1 MFNSIFGINPHQ
13 QFGHPQ
19 SAQNASGLQNAQ
31 QGQLGNAAMAQQQA
45 NAYSQALQQSQLFN
59 QMQRAAGRTSPWV
72 FNNKPCTL
80 QQFAREIFPDDEQA
94 QLIFVLKHEGS

>member
-1 MFNSIFGINPHQ
+1 MWGNIFGINPHQ

-19 SAQNASGLQNAQ
+19 SAQQAYGMQNAQ
-31 QGQLGNAAMAQQQA
+31 QAQLGPAGMAQQQA

-59 QMQRAAGRTSPWV
+59 QMQRAASMTPQWV

-80 QQFAREIFPDDEQA
+80 RQFAKEVFPDDEQA
-94 QLIFVLKHEGS
+94 QLIFVLKHEGT